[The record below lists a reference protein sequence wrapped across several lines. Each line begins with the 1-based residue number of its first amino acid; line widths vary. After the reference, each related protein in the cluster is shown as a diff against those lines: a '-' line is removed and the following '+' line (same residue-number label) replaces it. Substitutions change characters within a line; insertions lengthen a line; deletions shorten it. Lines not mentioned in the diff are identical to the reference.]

1 MRYGEVNRSMKHTL
15 LILGGAGYIGSH
27 TVAELVG
34 RGCEVVVADNLEK
47 GHRAA
52 VHPKAAFREGDIRDA
67 AFMDALFSEFGVDC
81 VIHFAA
87 YSLVGESVSD
97 PLKYY
102 DNNVGGTRAALSAMA
117 KHGVRNIVFSS
128 SAAVYGEPEEVPIPE
143 GARLHP
149 QSPYGASKLTMEQM
163 MAWCARAYGMRYVS
177 LRYFNACGA
186 LPGGLIG
193 EDHAP
198 ETHLIPNALYAAL
211 GKSPVLEIYGD
222 DYPTKDGTCVRD
234 YIHVCDLARAHAL
247 AAQYLMDGGQSDIFN
262 LGSGEGFT
270 VKEILLAAQEVA
282 GRPIPHKFGG
292 RRAGDPAKL
301 VASNGKADRALGFS
315 PGITSIRDMI
325 ASAWAWHAGH
335 PAGFA
340 GYTPDW

>member
-1 MRYGEVNRSMKHTL
+1 MKKL
-15 LILGGAGYIGSH
+15 LVLGGAGYIGSH
-27 TVAELVG
+27 TVHALIESG
-34 RGCEVVVADNLEK
+34 FDVVVADNLEK

-67 AFMDALFSEFGVDC
+67 TFMDALFSEFGVDC

-186 LPGGLIG
+186 LLLSWRAYVHFGANTLASALQNAPKTLIVPALFATLVALFGDQVGEGLFARAAWAVATFGIFMTSAVLLDARLR
-193 EDHAP
+193 E
-198 ETHLIPNALYAAL
+198 HLL
-211 GKSPVLEIYGD
+211 G
-222 DYPTKDGTCVRD
+222 
-234 YIHVCDLARAHAL
+234 LAR
-247 AAQYLMDGGQSDIFN
+247 
-262 LGSGEGFT
+262 
-270 VKEILLAAQEVA
+270 
-282 GRPIPHKFGG
+282 R
-292 RRAGDPAKL
+292 
-301 VASNGKADRALGFS
+301 NGN
-315 PGITSIRDMI
+315 
-325 ASAWAWHAGH
+325 
-335 PAGFA
+335 
-340 GYTPDW
+340 

>member
-1 MRYGEVNRSMKHTL
+1 MKHRL
-15 LILGGAGYIGSH
+15 LVLGGAGYIGSH
-27 TVAELVG
+27 TVAELVETG
-34 RGCEVVVADNLEK
+34 YEVVVADNLEK

-52 VHPKAAFREGDIRDA
+52 VHPKAAFFEGDIRDA
-67 AFMDALFSEFGVDC
+67 AFMDALLSRFKMDC

-87 YSLVGESVSD
+87 CSLVGESVRD

-117 KHGVRNIVFSS
+117 KHGVKNIVFSS

-143 GARLHP
+143 DARLHP
-149 QSPYGASKLTMEQM
+149 QSPYGASKLTMEEM

-211 GKSPVLEIYGD
+211 GKSPALEIYGD
-222 DYPTKDGTCVRD
+222 DYPTRDGTCVRD
-234 YIHVCDLARAHAL
+234 YIHVCDLAGAHAL
-247 AAQYLMDGGQSDIFN
+247 AAQYLLDGGKSDIFN

-270 VKEILLAAQEVA
+270 VKEILFAAQGVV
-282 GRPIPHKFGG
+282 GRPIPHKFVG
-292 RRAGDPAKL
+292 RRPGDPAKL
-301 VASNGKADRALGFS
+301 VASNEKASRALGFA
-315 PGITSIRDMI
+315 PEIASIRDML
-325 ASAWAWHAGH
+325 ASAWAWHGAH
-335 PAGFA
+335 PEGFA
-340 GYTPDW
+340 DYTPDW